1 MLFRTIDGTSQV
13 TIETQYATEYLRVS
27 DGMANPPTTFLFLQ
41 KDMNHWFALTR
52 RTACLRHADAP
63 RGAGRPATASGLYGC
78 LFLGAV
84 FGEMGP

>member
-1 MLFRTIDGTSQV
+1 MNLPVLFRTIDGTSQV

-52 RTACLRHADAP
+52 RIACL
-63 RGAGRPATASGLYGC
+63 
-78 LFLGAV
+78 
-84 FGEMGP
+84 